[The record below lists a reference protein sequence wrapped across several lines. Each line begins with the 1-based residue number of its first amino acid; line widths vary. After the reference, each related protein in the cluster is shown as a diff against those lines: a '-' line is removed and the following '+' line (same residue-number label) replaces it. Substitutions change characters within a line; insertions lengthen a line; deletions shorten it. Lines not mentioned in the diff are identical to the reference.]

1 MSFIKTITGIS
12 EFGYDNNPILSELDE
27 VIIEGKNLFYPSC
40 GNDINDLLYVN
51 SKRMP
56 QIELYIPEVFI
67 HVDFVVDGIGRIEQ
81 DLRFNFTF
89 ERHCQIQICN
99 SRSQCDKLSIY
110 KLKNNVTKET
120 SWFVLIS
127 GSYNEDVLKA
137 LVKNKIK
144 ITLLYSICDG
154 ITLGMG
160 GVNEYA
166 IPTLLYPIFKKVLG
180 FSVIITDQIIDPA
193 NTIHLNAF
201 KKGLA
206 EINRIKRNLF
216 DQAWINDVM
225 DDIDFIN
232 QLKEIYIEY
241 SYEELNK
248 SKLDCYSRSGGPVYL
263 LQRS

>member
-12 EFGYDNNPILSELDE
+12 EFGYDNNPIVSELDE
-27 VIIEGKNLFYPSC
+27 VILGCKNLFYPSC

-51 SKRMP
+51 SKRVP
-56 QIELYIPEVFI
+56 QIELYIPKVFI
-67 HVDFVVDGIGRIEQ
+67 HVDFEVDRLGRIEQ
-81 DLRFNFTF
+81 DLRFNFIF
-89 ERHCQIQICN
+89 VRHCQIQICN

-110 KLKNNVTKET
+110 KLKNNFTKRT
-120 SWFVLIS
+120 CWLVLIS
-127 GSYNEDVLKA
+127 GCYNEDVLRA
-137 LVKNKIK
+137 LVKHKVKIP
-144 ITLLYSICDG
+144 LLYSICDG
-154 ITLGMG
+154 ITFGMG

-180 FSVIITDQIIDPA
+180 FSVIITDQILDNA
-193 NTIHLNAF
+193 NFIHINTF

-216 DQAWINDVM
+216 DQAWINDIM

-232 QLKEIYIEY
+232 QLKEIYLDY

-248 SKLDCYSRSGGPVYL
+248 SKLDCFSRSGGPVYL